1 VVYICVMK
9 KTEIR
14 IINPS
19 KQLKKALK
27 VEAEKNNRSESKE
40 AMTILEEKLLKK

>member
-1 VVYICVMK
+1 MK
-9 KTEIR
+9 RTEIR

-19 KQLKKALK
+19 KKLKKALK
-27 VEAEKNNRSESKE
+27 EEADRNNRSESRE